1 MVKHLTSFSLFIFI
15 NLFLVSVLLQIQI
28 AEAKIT
34 HVIQLKHTLDLVP
47 QLKVCIFSSKLPVFK
62 ACCFPKISFSC
73 TLREQMVLKNCNTAL
88 LKAYSMS
95 LEDSRYFSSCLNETL

>member
-1 MVKHLTSFSLFIFI
+1 MVKHLTSFSLFISI

-47 QLKVCIFSSKLPVFK
+47 QLKVCIFSSIQSLL
-62 ACCFPKISFSC
+62 FPQNLI
-73 TLREQMVLKNCNTAL
+73 
-88 LKAYSMS
+88 
-95 LEDSRYFSSCLNETL
+95 